1 VLIIPSIST
10 YHFCFRY
17 PHSFFYKFLNFYLF
31 FNWRIIALQ
40 NFVVFCQTSSWI
52 SHRYTCMLSLLNLP
66 PIFLPI
72 TPLWVENPRHII
84 SSASPVNTLL
94 GNCRKQKL
102 PFSVVSIPPKLLL
115 SNFLM
120 SFYIHNIF
128 TLLLL
133 SHNSLCTSGLLGS
146 GSDQVAPSQVI
157 CPLDPCFL
165 WRPRVIAV

>member
-1 VLIIPSIST
+1 MSVASNLRTRQVFPTPNSL
-10 YHFCFRY
+10 
-17 PHSFFYKFLNFYLF
+17 FLPLEKEENT
-31 FNWRIIALQ
+31 Q
-40 NFVVFCQTSSWI
+40 KCPTS
-52 SHRYTCMLSLLNLP
+52 RPT

-165 WRPRVIAV
+165 